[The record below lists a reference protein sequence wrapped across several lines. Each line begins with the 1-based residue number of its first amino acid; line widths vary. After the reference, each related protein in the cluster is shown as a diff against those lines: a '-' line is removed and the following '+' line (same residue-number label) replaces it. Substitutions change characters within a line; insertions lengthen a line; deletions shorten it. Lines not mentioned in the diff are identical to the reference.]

1 MACRIDSVKPVVAET
16 ARIDQSLEQSAL
28 EEGTY

>member
-1 MACRIDSVKPVVAET
+1 MACRIDSVNPVVAET
-16 ARIDQSLEQSAL
+16 ARIDQSLEQRTP